1 MKKTGW
7 IFKAEIDKM
16 KEKGWICKVEIYR
29 VKNLGWTVKDE
40 MSRDEIDRCPETV
53 HRALKSEKKVK
64 FGGFPI

>member
-1 MKKTGW
+1 MGW

-40 MSRDEIDRCPETV
+40 MSRDEIDRCP
-53 HRALKSEKKVK
+53 HIRYLRN
-64 FGGFPI
+64 I